1 MFGDK
6 CNFALSG
13 NGIFVFPSP
22 SCHSQIFIF
31 HHIMKKTERF
41 LAEKLLQISAI
52 KLQPQNPFV
61 WASGWNSPIYND
73 NRRILSYPEIRN
85 YIKVEL
91 SRVILEHFPEA
102 EAIAGVAT
110 GAIAIGAIVADT
122 LGLPYVYVRAT
133 PKDHG
138 LENLI
143 EGNLK
148 PGTKVVVVE
157 DLVST
162 GGSSLKTVEILQN
175 YGTEVIG
182 MTCLFDYKFP
192 MAVKR
197 FHEANINLVPLCDYS
212 TMIEVAEE
220 TKFISPSEAEDLR
233 EWREDPAGWMP
244 EFKE

>member
-1 MFGDK
+1 
-6 CNFALSG
+6 
-13 NGIFVFPSP
+13 
-22 SCHSQIFIF
+22 
-31 HHIMKKTERF
+31 MKTTEKL

-52 KLQPQNPFV
+52 KLQPQNPFI

-73 NRRILSYPEIRN
+73 NRRILSYPDIRN
-85 YIKVEL
+85 FVKIEF
-91 SRVILEHFPEA
+91 SRVILENFPEV

-122 LGLPYVYVRAT
+122 LGLPYVYVRDT

-138 LENLI
+138 LENSI

-148 PGTKVVVVE
+148 PGTKVVVIE

-162 GGSSLKTVEILQN
+162 GGSSLKTVELLQN

-182 MTCLFDYKFP
+182 MTCMFNYKFP

-197 FHEANINLVPLCDYS
+197 FHEANITLISLCDYS
-212 TMIEVAEE
+212 TMIEVAED
-220 TKFISPSEAEDLR
+220 TKYISKSEAETLR

-244 EFKE
+244 SIKE

>member
-1 MFGDK
+1 MHIVEKAFFQK
-6 CNFALSG
+6 ATH
-13 NGIFVFPSP
+13 IF
-22 SCHSQIFIF
+22 QIFQIQYV
-31 HHIMKKTERF
+31 MKTTERL

-73 NRRILSYPEIRN
+73 NRRILSYPDIRN
-85 YIKVEL
+85 FVKVEYAKA
-91 SRVILEHFPEA
+91 ILENFPDA
-102 EAIAGVAT
+102 EAIAGVAM

-122 LGLPYVYVRAT
+122 LGLPYVYVRDT

-138 LENLI
+138 LENSI

-148 PGTKVVVVE
+148 PGTKVVVIE

-162 GGSSLKTVEILQN
+162 GGSSLKTVELLQN

-182 MTCLFDYKFP
+182 MTCLFNYKFP

-197 FHEANINLVPLCDYS
+197 FHEANITLVSLCDYS
-212 TMIEVAEE
+212 TMIEVAET
-220 TKFISPSEAEDLR
+220 TKFISKSEAETLR

-244 EFKE
+244 DYKD

>member
-1 MFGDK
+1 
-6 CNFALSG
+6 
-13 NGIFVFPSP
+13 
-22 SCHSQIFIF
+22 
-31 HHIMKKTERF
+31 MKKPERI

-73 NRRILSYPEIRN
+73 NRRILSYPDIRN
-85 YIKVEL
+85 FVKVEFA
-91 SRVILEHFPEA
+91 RVILEHFPDV
-102 EAIAGVAT
+102 EAIASVAT

-148 PGTKVVVVE
+148 PGKKVVVIE

-162 GGSSLKTVEILQN
+162 GGSSLKTVEILRN
-175 YGTEVIG
+175 YGTEVVG
-182 MTCLFDYKFP
+182 MACLFNYQFP
-192 MAVKR
+192 MAIKR
-197 FHEANINLVPLCDYS
+197 FHEMNVDLVSLCDYTS
-212 TMIEVAEE
+212 MLEVAEQ
-220 TKFISPSEAEDLR
+220 TNFVSPSEADAIR
-233 EWREDPAGWMP
+233 EWREDPAAWMP
-244 EFKE
+244 EVKE

>member
-1 MFGDK
+1 
-6 CNFALSG
+6 
-13 NGIFVFPSP
+13 
-22 SCHSQIFIF
+22 
-31 HHIMKKTERF
+31 MKKTERL
-41 LAEKLLQISAI
+41 LAERLLQISAI

-73 NRRILSYPEIRN
+73 NRRILSYPDIRN
-85 YIKVEL
+85 FVKIEYSKA
-91 SRVILEHFPEA
+91 ILENFPEV

-110 GAIAIGAIVADT
+110 GAIAMGAIVADT
-122 LGLPYVYVRAT
+122 LGLPYVYVRDT

-138 LENLI
+138 LENSI

-148 PGTKVVVVE
+148 PGTKVVVIE

-162 GGSSLKTVEILQN
+162 GGSSLKTVELLKN

-182 MTCLFDYKFP
+182 MTCLFNYKFP

-197 FHEANINLVPLCDYS
+197 FHEANITLVSLCDYS

-220 TKFISPSEAEDLR
+220 TKFISSEEADALR
-233 EWREDPAGWMP
+233 EWREDPAEWMP
-244 EFKE
+244 GGIE

>member
-1 MFGDK
+1 
-6 CNFALSG
+6 
-13 NGIFVFPSP
+13 
-22 SCHSQIFIF
+22 
-31 HHIMKKTERF
+31 MKKPERI

-61 WASGWNSPIYND
+61 WGSGWNSPIYND
-73 NRRILSYPEIRN
+73 NRRILSYPDIRN
-85 YIKVEL
+85 FVKVEFA
-91 SRVILEHFPEA
+91 RVILENFPEA

-110 GAIAIGAIVADT
+110 GAIAFGAIVADV
-122 LGLPYVYVRAT
+122 LGLPYVYVRST

-148 PGTKVVVVE
+148 PGTKVVVIE

-162 GGSSLKTVEILQN
+162 GGSSLKAVDVVRT
-175 YGTEVIG
+175 YGCEVVG
-182 MTCLFDYKFP
+182 MACLFNYQFP

-197 FHEANINLVPLCDYS
+197 FRDANVNLVSLCNYS

-220 TKFISPSEAEDLR
+220 TNYISQSEAEALR
-233 EWREDPAGWMP
+233 EWREDPADWIP
-244 EFKE
+244 QSNI

>member
-1 MFGDK
+1 
-6 CNFALSG
+6 
-13 NGIFVFPSP
+13 
-22 SCHSQIFIF
+22 
-31 HHIMKKTERF
+31 MKTTERL

-52 KLQPQNPFV
+52 KLQPQNPFI

-73 NRRILSYPEIRN
+73 NRRILSYPDIRN
-85 YIKVEL
+85 FVKVEF
-91 SRVILEHFPEA
+91 SRSILEHFPEV
-102 EAIAGVAT
+102 EAIAGVAM

-122 LGLPYVYVRAT
+122 LGLPYVYVRDT

-138 LENLI
+138 LENSI

-148 PGTKVVVVE
+148 PGTKVVVIE

-162 GGSSLKTVEILQN
+162 GGSSLKTVELLQN

-182 MTCLFDYKFP
+182 MTCLFNYKFP
-192 MAVKR
+192 VAVKR
-197 FHEANINLVPLCDYS
+197 FHDANITLVSLCDYS

-220 TKFISPSEAEDLR
+220 TKFISRKEAETLM

-244 EFKE
+244 DFKE

>member
-1 MFGDK
+1 
-6 CNFALSG
+6 
-13 NGIFVFPSP
+13 
-22 SCHSQIFIF
+22 
-31 HHIMKKTERF
+31 MKKPERI

-73 NRRILSYPEIRN
+73 NRRVLSYPDIRN
-85 YIKVEL
+85 LVKVEYC
-91 SRVILEHFPEA
+91 RAILENFPDV

-110 GAIAIGAIVADT
+110 GAIAMGAIVADV
-122 LGLPYVYVRAT
+122 LGLPYAYVRST

-138 LENLI
+138 LENLV

-148 PGTKVVVVE
+148 PGQKVVVIE

-162 GGSSLKTVEILQN
+162 GGSSLKAVETARTF
-175 YGTEVIG
+175 GCDVIG
-182 MTCLFDYKFP
+182 MACLFNYQFP

-197 FHEANINLVPLCDYS
+197 FHEADVTLVSLCNYS

-220 TKFISPSEAEDLR
+220 TNYISRAEAETLR
-233 EWREDPAGWMP
+233 QWREDPAVWAP
-244 EFKE
+244 DDSKE

>member
-1 MFGDK
+1 
-6 CNFALSG
+6 
-13 NGIFVFPSP
+13 
-22 SCHSQIFIF
+22 
-31 HHIMKKTERF
+31 MKSTEKL

-73 NRRILSYPEIRN
+73 NRRILSYPDIRN
-85 YIKVEL
+85 FVKVEFA
-91 SRVILEHFPEA
+91 RNIIEHFPEVQ
-102 EAIAGVAT
+102 AIAGVAM
-110 GAIAIGAIVADT
+110 GAISIGAIVADT
-122 LGLPYVYVRAT
+122 LGLPYVYVRDT

-138 LENLI
+138 LENCI

-148 PGTKVVVVE
+148 PGTKVVVIE
-157 DLVST
+157 DLIST
-162 GGSSLKTVEILQN
+162 GGNSLKTVERLQN

-182 MTCLFDYKFP
+182 MTCLFNYKFP

-197 FHEANINLVPLCDYS
+197 FHEANINLVSLCDYS

-220 TKFISPSEAEDLR
+220 TKFISKAEADTLR

-244 EFKE
+244 EGAKEL